1 MEDVAAGLHRASGKV
16 SQTGAPLQPTAV
28 EMERSPLSAT
38 VVDRYCADGFVV
50 LHQRID
56 PGLLQRIVDE
66 WEAFMATDTPNLLPT
81 DAPAA
86 VFWRHVPG
94 EKKRMRPLPEFKSL
108 TELALGE
115 VSTRIARQLAQASL
129 GESEL
134 RLLETIVFS
143 KPPGV
148 SGTLSWHQD
157 TAYFPFEPQNQV
169 ALWIPLETV
178 DIGNGTLEYAVGTH
192 KLGLTCPV
200 DLHTGE
206 PMGSL
211 ERPRVP
217 NDPRNEGHDVVTVNL
232 QPGGLAVHDSRT
244 WHRSLPNMS
253 VDRQR
258 RAISLRYL
266 VGKTRYVPRD
276 GAAQSMKHQAGVAPG
291 ELISGPTFPLV

>member
-1 MEDVAAGLHRASGKV
+1 MKGVAAALPRVSGKV
-16 SQTGAPLQPTAV
+16 SQMGAPVQQVAV
-28 EMERSPLSAT
+28 DRERGPLPAA
-38 VVDRYCADGFVV
+38 VVERYCADGFIV
-50 LHQRID
+50 LHHLVD

-66 WEAFMATDTPNLLPT
+66 WDAFMVSDTPTLLPT

-108 TELALGE
+108 AELALGE
-115 VSTRIARQLAQASL
+115 VPTRIARQLAQASL

-148 SGTLSWHQD
+148 SGMLSWHQD

-178 DIGNGTLEYAVGTH
+178 DVGNGTLQYAVGTH

-206 PMGSL
+206 PMGGL

-217 NDPRNEGHDVVTVNL
+217 NDPESEGHEVVTVSL
-232 QPGGLAVHDSRT
+232 EPGGLAVHDSRT
-244 WHRSLPNMS
+244 WHRSLPNVS

-266 VGKTRYVPRD
+266 VGETRYVPRA
-276 GAAQSMKHQAGVAPG
+276 GVAESMKHQARVAAG

>member
-1 MEDVAAGLHRASGKV
+1 MKGVAAALPRASGKV
-16 SQTGAPLQPTAV
+16 SQMGAPVKQMAV
-28 EMERSPLSAT
+28 ERERGPLPAA
-38 VVDRYCADGFVV
+38 VIERYCADGFVV
-50 LHQRID
+50 LHHLID
-56 PGLLQRIVDE
+56 PGLLQRIVEE
-66 WEAFMATDTPNLLPT
+66 WDAFMATDTPTLLPT

-108 TELALGE
+108 AELALGD
-115 VSTRIARQLAQASL
+115 VPTSIARQLAQASL

-143 KPPGV
+143 KPPSV

-178 DIGNGTLEYAVGTH
+178 DAGNGTLEYAVGTH

-211 ERPRVP
+211 DRPRVP
-217 NDPRNEGHDVVTVNL
+217 KDPATEGHEVVTVSL
-232 QPGGLAVHDSRT
+232 EPGGLAVHDSRT
-244 WHRSLPNMS
+244 WHRSLPNVS

-276 GAAQSMKHQAGVAPG
+276 GAAQSMKYQAGVAAG

>member
-1 MEDVAAGLHRASGKV
+1 M
-16 SQTGAPLQPTAV
+16 GAPVQKMAV
-28 EMERSPLSAT
+28 EPWPLPKT

-50 LHQRID
+50 LHQHID
-56 PGLLQRIVDE
+56 TALLRRIVDE
-66 WEAFMATDTPNLLPT
+66 WDAFMATDTPTLLPT

-94 EKKRMRPLPEFKSL
+94 EKKRMRPLPEFKHL
-108 TELALGE
+108 AELALGE
-115 VSTRIARQLAQASL
+115 VATSIARQLAQASL

-148 SGTLSWHQD
+148 SGVLSWHQD

-178 DIGNGTLEYAVGTH
+178 DAENGTLEYAVGTH

-217 NDPRNEGHDVVTVNL
+217 DDPRKEGHEVVRVDL
-232 QPGGLAVHDSRT
+232 EPGGLAVHDSRT
-244 WHRSLPNMS
+244 WHRSLPNVS

-266 VGKTRYVPRD
+266 VGKTRYVPR
-276 GAAQSMKHQAGVAPG
+276 GGVAQSMKLQAGVAPG
-291 ELISGPTFPLV
+291 ELIAGPTFPLV

>member
-1 MEDVAAGLHRASGKV
+1 MEDVAAGLPRASGKV
-16 SQTGAPLQPTAV
+16 SQAGAPLQQTA
-28 EMERSPLSAT
+28 EIERGPLSAT

-56 PGLLQRIVDE
+56 PGLLQRIVEE

-115 VSTRIARQLAQASL
+115 VPTRIARQLAQASL

-178 DIGNGTLEYAVGTH
+178 DMDNGTLEYAVGTH
-192 KLGLTCPV
+192 QLGLTCPV

-217 NDPRNEGHDVVTVNL
+217 NDPKTAGHDVVTVNL

-244 WHRSLPNMS
+244 WHRSLPNVS

-276 GAAQSMKHQAGVAPG
+276 GVAQSMKHQAGVAPG

>member
-1 MEDVAAGLHRASGKV
+1 M
-16 SQTGAPLQPTAV
+16 AV
-28 EMERSPLSAT
+28 EQWQLPADI
-38 VVDRYCADGFVV
+38 VDRYCADGFVV
-50 LHQRID
+50 LPQHID
-56 PGLLQRIVDE
+56 TALLRRIVDE
-66 WEAFMATDTPNLLPT
+66 WEAFMATDTPTLLPT

-94 EKKRMRPLPEFKSL
+94 EKKRMRPLPEFKNL
-108 TELALGE
+108 AELALGE
-115 VSTRIARQLAQASL
+115 VTTSIARQLAQASL

-148 SGTLSWHQD
+148 SGVLSWHQD

-169 ALWIPLETV
+169 ALWIPLESV
-178 DIGNGTLEYAVGTH
+178 DAENGTLEYAVGTH

-206 PMGSL
+206 PMGSF

-217 NDPRNEGHDVVTVNL
+217 DDPRKEGHQVVRVDL
-232 QPGGLAVHDSRT
+232 EPGGLAVHDSRT
-244 WHRSLPNMS
+244 WHRSLPNVS

-266 VGKTRYVPRD
+266 VGKTRYVPR
-276 GAAQSMKHQAGVAPG
+276 GGVAQSMKLQAGVAPG